1 MHTRAHIRRK
11 PPSLPFDRQH
21 CILVREWLLQYARDL
36 INGAV
41 ASPAR
46 RIEMRRNEKKSKER
60 GREIERETEKEG
72 ERDEEMGVGARRKG
86 TKEGPKGSPGIMATT
101 LRSGLRAPKSRPV
114 SMPGHRHSF
123 EAYVMHVRCCR
134 IAARVRLLRSTVPRF
149 GRPDETLAADRRRH
163 HRRRSVHVGC
173 AYGCETIGYLLLC
186 IWHIVK
192 LIERDDKI
200 AMFFDVKRGERLAS
214 ETESV
219 RQGETKGRE
228 PREGGGL
235 TRG

>member
-1 MHTRAHIRRK
+1 
-11 PPSLPFDRQH
+11 
-21 CILVREWLLQYARDL
+21 
-36 INGAV
+36 
-41 ASPAR
+41 
-46 RIEMRRNEKKSKER
+46 
-60 GREIERETEKEG
+60 
-72 ERDEEMGVGARRKG
+72 MGVGARRKG

-192 LIERDDKI
+192 LIERGDKI